1 MNHSCYEGN
10 EVVAV
15 CLVVQ
20 FDLMMKLHPT
30 PAVCGHPQAL
40 AKFAISMS
48 GMCLPHP
55 INEHKLIFS
64 TRHLLPNVLSQFK
77 VANTAI
83 GIPWAES
90 FDRGMYAGP
99 VGWFGGDGAE
109 FAVGIRS
116 SLIQPHIRGKY
127 GTTDE
132 NQTVSLQKSAD
143 LDHSLCD
150 LLGFNNVDCFLY
162 FL

>member
-1 MNHSCYEGN
+1 LVVLTNHSCYEGN

-55 INEHKLIFS
+55 INEHNLIFPMML
-64 TRHLLPNVLSQFK
+64 LLPNLLSQSKWLTLLLAFHEQK
-77 VANTAI
+77 VLTEECMRVL
-83 GIPWAES
+83 W
-90 FDRGMYAGP
+90 
-99 VGWFGGDGAE
+99 DGLGE
-109 FAVGIRS
+109 MGRN
-116 SLIQPHIRGKY
+116 L
-127 GTTDE
+127 
-132 NQTVSLQKSAD
+132 
-143 LDHSLCD
+143 
-150 LLGFNNVDCFLY
+150 LLGFGHH
-162 FL
+162 